1 MSGPQSYPESLYG
14 PGNGALGG
22 NNAGSMGSS
31 SSNGGNVNANGGVG
45 NNGYFQRPSVG
56 RNMND
61 DRYRNRASYSPNED
75 YMQPHRQ
82 SHPRQSTQHFNNNG
96 SNNNNNN
103 NIGPTDVGFDY
114 NRQQYI
120 SSSDSMGQSLYN
132 NTNGN
137 VDSRREFENRRNHH
151 SDSTSSMNSI
161 SPHTSSSPH
170 TMMMANRGDGYG
182 RPPPPP
188 QYGGGGGMYDS
199 RRDAGGP
206 SSESIQHKTSGLAA
220 DSGAN
225 GQPDRKVSCLE
236 CRSSKVKCSGQ
247 AEGGCDRCKRIKR
260 ACVFEQHRRGR
271 KPAQVKMNKLEQSVD
286 TIMTALSALTEYK
299 RSKEI
304 SRDNAVDEEDEEDDY
319 HRNTEKSNQGRKR
332 RAESDTSTTNG
343 EPFKYAKSRADSS
356 NSVPSFHRHDL
367 SSPDEQ
373 HFGTNNPHGG
383 RESNRFSAMLEDV
396 SGRARKFLSSRS
408 PSTIDMPTSKS
419 ESTDV
424 LGTNTEGAS
433 QELGQPPLS
442 NPLKLLAQA
451 SDSNVEP
458 ARVDTIAQTPLKE
471 DSDDGEDLD
480 TQTVD
485 ASGKS
490 QNSKSAKFAK
500 GSSQTRGASRRGYW
514 NIGMYSSR
522 LDKGS
527 AFDPISQ
534 GLMTHEIARD
544 LYGLY
549 MRHLNAP
556 ITLLDP
562 ILHTFSF
569 VRSHSA
575 LLLSASCALAARF
588 ASHIDNAEEIA
599 NKLDSHIQDVLLPTI
614 LLKGYRSVEIS
625 QAFIILAAYHSN
637 TQSLDGDRS
646 WSLVGYGIRIAA
658 ELDMNAR
665 LLSEWSSMAKNAQ
678 TPTSVQADTPLSNR
692 LAEDDIQL
700 SAEEATQRRLRNRER
715 TWCNLWLF
723 EYSLS
728 THMGRRSTLSQDP
741 VILGVSAGWHR
752 AAYAIPGDEAIVALI
767 GLRRIQIKN
776 TEFFEHSILS
786 TSYDRPQI
794 NSAAAR
800 FQLDFYRKASR
811 ADITNWTAM
820 YVERE
825 EGSSYRMKN
834 ASLYASYARLILNSY
849 ALKCT
854 SDEELLDPFYK
865 ESYSAAMTYL
875 SMYSERFRTGLTY
888 VHNSSVVTV
897 AYVAVFA
904 LKLCSLDPDRHPY
917 IDPKLVIDHVR
928 ELADALAKAGSVTSW
943 RNGAASSYAPYLRA
957 VAERVER
964 NVRTEQG
971 RRASYY
977 PSDNGEIVTGETDN
991 QGTRTEETAIK
1002 NSDGQSGVPDD
1013 LDTPP
1018 KSAETNKVRLHA
1030 TSPRDNVQQQSD
1042 GIQSS
1047 VNLLQVTPQNY
1058 GMGPPTSA
1066 PTPRSSN
1073 NFAFGPNF
1081 TQQSGLTPVNSQS
1094 TKFAPEALTFLAGP
1108 SGVQAAT
1115 VLDELAVGEDY
1126 LRFGVPQNGQ
1136 DHQFLEGSL
1145 FGDMSVFLNAASAVN
1160 DNTFPWSITDTSGQT
1175 M

>member
-14 PGNGALGG
+14 PGNGGLGG
-22 NNAGSMGSS
+22 SSSMGS
-31 SSNGGNVNANGGVG
+31 SSNGGNGNANGGAG
-45 NNGYFQRPSVG
+45 NSGYFQRPSVG

-61 DRYRNRASYSPNED
+61 DRYRNGSSYSPNED
-75 YMQPHRQ
+75 YMQSHRQ
-82 SHPRQSTQHFNNNG
+82 SHPRQSTQHFNNN
-96 SNNNNNN
+96 NNNV
-103 NIGPTDVGFDY
+103 GPTDVGFDY
-114 NRQQYI
+114 NRQY
-120 SSSDSMGQSLYN
+120 SHNSDSMGQQMYKN
-132 NTNGN
+132 NANGN
-137 VDSRREFENRRNHH
+137 VDSRREFENRRPHH

-161 SPHTSSSPH
+161 STHASNLSSPH
-170 TMMMANRGDGYG
+170 NVMIPNRGEGYG

-188 QYGGGGGMYDS
+188 QYGGGMYDS
-199 RRDAGGP
+199 RRENS
-206 SSESIQHKTSGLAA
+206 SSESLQHKSSGLPA
-220 DSGAN
+220 DAGPSGSN
-225 GQPDRKVSCLE
+225 NQPDRKVSCLE

-271 KPAQVKMNKLEQSVD
+271 KPAQVKMHKLEQSVD

-299 RSKEI
+299 RSKEA
-304 SRDNAVDEEDEEDDY
+304 SNSNAIDEEDDEEDY
-319 HRNTEKSNQGRKR
+319 HRSAEKPTQGRKR

-343 EPFKYAKSRADSS
+343 EPSKYAKS
-356 NSVPSFHRHDL
+356 NSVPTLHRHDL

-373 HFGTNNPHGG
+373 FGTTTSHGG
-383 RESNRFSAMLEDV
+383 KESNRFSAMLEDV
-396 SGRARKFLSSRS
+396 SGRARRFLSSRS

-419 ESTDV
+419 EPTDV
-424 LGTNTEGAS
+424 LGTNTEAAS

-471 DSDDGEDLD
+471 DSDDGEEIEN
-480 TQTVD
+480 QTVD

-490 QNSKSAKFAK
+490 QTTKSAKFAK
-500 GSSQTRGASRRGYW
+500 GTQTRGASRRGYW
-514 NIGMYSSR
+514 SIGMYSSR

-527 AFDPISQ
+527 TLDPISQ
-534 GLMTHEIARD
+534 GLMSHDVARD

-588 ASHIDNAEEIA
+588 ASHINNAEEIA

-678 TPTSVQADTPLSNR
+678 TPTSVQADTPLSNK
-692 LAEDDIQL
+692 LAEDDIQF
-700 SAEEATQRRLRNRER
+700 SPEEATQRRLRNRER

-794 NSAAAR
+794 NSAASR
-800 FQLDFYRKASR
+800 FQLDFYRKASS

-825 EGSSYRMKN
+825 EGSSYRMRN

-904 LKLCSLDPDRHPY
+904 LKLCSLDSDRHPY

-964 NVRTEQG
+964 NVRMEQG
-971 RRASYY
+971 RRASFY
-977 PSDNGEIVTGETDN
+977 PSDNGENATGEAEN
-991 QGTRTEETAIK
+991 RGTEAEEAA
-1002 NSDGQSGVPDD
+1002 NRNGDGSSVPDD

-1018 KSAETNKVRLHA
+1018 KSAEMNKVRLQGV
-1030 TSPRDNVQQQSD
+1030 SPRDSGQQSN

-1047 VNLLQVTPQNY
+1047 VNLLQPTTQNH

-1073 NFAFGPNF
+1073 TFAFGPGF
-1081 TQQSGLTPVNSQS
+1081 TPQTGLTPGNSQS

-1136 DHQFLEGSL
+1136 DHHQFLEGSL

-1160 DNTFPWSITDTSGQT
+1160 DNTFPWSIGDTNEQG